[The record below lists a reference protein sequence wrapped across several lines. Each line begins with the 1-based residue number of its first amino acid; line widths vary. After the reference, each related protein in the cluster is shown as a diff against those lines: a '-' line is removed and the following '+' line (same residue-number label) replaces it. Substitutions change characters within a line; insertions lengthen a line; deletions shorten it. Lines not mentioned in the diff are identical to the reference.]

1 MNNFTDEL
9 RRHNLK
15 ATPQRLAISSALHNY
30 GHVSIDTLYEM
41 MLGEFASISLATIY
55 KNINIMLENS
65 YIQEVKIPQN
75 KTVYELTKSSHSHLV
90 CVDCKSVEDV
100 SVDVDE
106 IVNKLNLDDTFLIS
120 KADLVISGVCK
131 NCN

>member
-15 ATPQRLAISSALHNY
+15 ATPQRLAISSALHKY
-30 GHVSIDTLYEM
+30 GHVNIDTLYEM

-55 KNINIMLENS
+55 KNINLMLENS
-65 YIQEVKIPQN
+65 YIQEVKIPQG
-75 KTVYELTKSSHSHLV
+75 KTVYELTKSSHSHIV
-90 CVDCKSVEDV
+90 CEDCRSVEDIAIDVNSIV
-100 SVDVDE
+100 S
-106 IVNKLNLDDTFLIS
+106 KLNLSDSFVIS